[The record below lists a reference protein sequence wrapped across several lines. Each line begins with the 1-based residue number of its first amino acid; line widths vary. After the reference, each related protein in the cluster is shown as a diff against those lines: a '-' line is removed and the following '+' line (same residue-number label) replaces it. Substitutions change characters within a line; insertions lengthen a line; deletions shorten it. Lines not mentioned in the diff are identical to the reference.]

1 MNHTVNSN
9 IPQLK
14 IFNIKPVFK
23 IYFKFKLDLKME
35 KPYYEE
41 HYEKLESVLN
51 KALEGLEIHKNESIS
66 NEVNAVCKDLNEKY
80 LFELKSMIC
89 LMFHEIKKI
98 SNHFVQ
104 TINWFNQQK
113 GEILVE
119 DSSEVQNED
128 VKKLNKYLSKTIEL
142 IEKSSLIAEMNEIQ
156 ESNSELIE
164 TINDFLTVTK
174 EKHVSEVN
182 DLTIFIGDSAIN

>member
-1 MNHTVNSN
+1 
-9 IPQLK
+9 
-14 IFNIKPVFK
+14 
-23 IYFKFKLDLKME
+23 
-35 KPYYEE
+35 
-41 HYEKLESVLN
+41 
-51 KALEGLEIHKNESIS
+51 
-66 NEVNAVCKDLNEKY
+66 
-80 LFELKSMIC
+80 
-89 LMFHEIKKI
+89 MFHEIKKI

-113 GEILVE
+113 DEKLVE

-128 VKKLNKYLSKTIEL
+128 VKKLNKFLSKTIEL

>member
-66 NEVNAVCKDLNEKY
+66 NEVNAVCKDMNEKY
-80 LFELKSMIC
+80 LFELKSMIY
-89 LMFHEIKKI
+89 LLFHEIKKI
-98 SNHFVQ
+98 SNHFIQ

-119 DSSEVQNED
+119 DSSDVQNEATY
-128 VKKLNKYLSKTIEL
+128 KMRMATMEMEL
-142 IEKSSLIAEMNEIQ
+142 
-156 ESNSELIE
+156 
-164 TINDFLTVTK
+164 
-174 EKHVSEVN
+174 
-182 DLTIFIGDSAIN
+182 

>member
-1 MNHTVNSN
+1 
-9 IPQLK
+9 
-14 IFNIKPVFK
+14 
-23 IYFKFKLDLKME
+23 ME
-35 KPYYEE
+35 KPNYEE

-113 GEILVE
+113 DEILVE

-128 VKKLNKYLSKTIEL
+128 VKKLNKFLSKTIEL